1 MITKSWFE
9 KKVNNVVCS
18 YFEFEWRLFYL
29 RNILPPSFDPQP
41 TTTNVM
47 NRLTKNQGLVYAD
60 VNQKLYYVYC
70 GFEVY
75 FLLHRLVCDF
85 RKGVIIVLRWLQIK
99 GMMKWFIRDDFVMS
113 LPPTI
118 VNDFRK
124 EVINVLR
131 WRQIE
136 DIRNNYSCKRIA
148 R

>member
-1 MITKSWFE
+1 MSCIYIYIE
-9 KKVNNVVCS
+9 
-18 YFEFEWRLFYL
+18 
-29 RNILPPSFDPQP
+29 PPTLNP

-47 NRLTKNQGLVYAD
+47 NRVTKNQGLVYAGD
-60 VNQKLYYVYC
+60 NQNLYYVYC
-70 GFEVY
+70 DNEVY

-85 RKGVIIVLRWLQIK
+85 RKGVIIVLRWRQIK
-99 GMMKWFIRDDFVMS
+99 NMRWFIRDDFVMS

-136 DIRNNYSCKRIA
+136 DIRNYCSCKRIV

>member
-1 MITKSWFE
+1 MSCIYIYIE
-9 KKVNNVVCS
+9 PP
-18 YFEFEWRLFYL
+18 
-29 RNILPPSFDPQP
+29 ILNQRRR
-41 TTTNVM
+41 TVM
-47 NRLTKNQGLVYAD
+47 NRVTKNQGLVYAGD
-60 VNQKLYYVYC
+60 NQKLYYVYC
-70 GFEVY
+70 GDEVY

-85 RKGVIIVLRWLQIK
+85 RKGVIIVLRWRQIK
-99 GMMKWFIRDDFVMS
+99 DMRWFIRDDFVMS

-136 DIRNNYSCKRIA
+136 DIRNYCSCKRIV